1 MKIGDLYYLCRCRT
15 PPEYFSRYETQA
27 AQIIRH
33 LFPSLI
39 WEIDDPE
46 GVFLTFDDGPT
57 PGITEWILA
66 MLEKYDAKATFFVLG
81 KNVEAYPRSFPPHR
95 GRGPQGR

>member
-1 MKIGDLYYLCRCRT
+1 MPYSAGVFFLVMKLK
-15 PPEYFSRYETQA
+15 PPK
-27 AQIIRH
+27 IIRH

-57 PGITEWILA
+57 PGIT
-66 MLEKYDAKATFFVLG
+66 
-81 KNVEAYPRSFPPHR
+81 
-95 GRGPQGR
+95 

>member
-1 MKIGDLYYLCRCRT
+1 MKLK
-15 PPEYFSRYETQA
+15 PPK
-27 AQIIRH
+27 IIRH

-81 KNVEAYPRSFPPHR
+81 KNVEAYPPIFSAASWTRATRSVTIPTPTR
-95 GRGPQGR
+95 KAGG